1 VIPDIKS
8 LEGTII
14 EAVIPSLFNESNLQ
28 TIRLLR
34 VEDNGLWIESPA
46 IMETAMA
53 DTYST
58 MSPRSPMFFVP
69 WSQLFYIIASNDV
82 PALSERLLHV

>member
-34 VEDNGLWIESPA
+34 VEDNGLWIEGPA
-46 IMETAMA
+46 IME
-53 DTYST
+53 T